1 MENRLKK
8 LFDYQ
13 KFEQN
18 SALQDVIDSVHARY
32 AKRELDFDQ
41 METVYAAGQP
51 TAKTRKKK
59 ERKDEA

>member
-1 MENRLKK
+1 MENKLKK

-51 TAKTRKKK
+51 VTPGKKK
-59 ERKDEA
+59 EQEK